1 MSGGAGVA
9 GESDS
14 PRGPGAG
21 VQARRRLLLRAHRS
35 VALAAGVLI
44 AAMAASGA
52 VLACEEAV
60 LSIWGTRTR
69 VEEGEGGRIVAESGR
84 REIVGSHF
92 GSGTA
97 LGPSGLERFFE
108 RVRDLHRW
116 LAFPGGSERTGRRL
130 TAAANLALLFLLLTG
145 ALLWVPWPLSRRAL
159 AANFAFPTGRGR
171 PSSPLRMPGEA
182 CPRAARGRA
191 RRLRLHRA
199 IGVWALLPL
208 AVIAATGAIL
218 SFPSLGDRLYP
229 IVGAA
234 IPGGEASAPEVVL
247 QAHTGEL
254 WGLVGRAVVGVAALA
269 ALAMIWTGATSALRR
284 GR

>member
-1 MSGGAGVA
+1 LSRGAGGA

-14 PRGPGAG
+14 PRDPGAG
-21 VQARRRLLLRAHRS
+21 VQVLRRLLLRAHLS
-35 VALAAGVLI
+35 VALAAAVFI

-60 LSIWGTRTR
+60 LSVWGIRTR
-69 VEEGEGGRIVAESGR
+69 VEEGAGGRIVAESDR
-84 REIVGSHF
+84 REIVGSRF
-92 GSGTA
+92 ESEIA
-97 LGPSGLERFFE
+97 LGPSGPERFFE

-116 LAFPGGSERTGRRL
+116 LAFPSGSERTGRML
-130 TAAANLALLFLLLTG
+130 TGAANLALLFLLLTG

-159 AANFAFPTGRGR
+159 AANLNFPTGRGC
-171 PSSPLRMPGEA
+171 PG
-182 CPRAARGRA
+182 GRA

-208 AVIAATGAIL
+208 AVISATGAVL

-229 IVGAA
+229 IVGVA
-234 IPGGEASAPEVVL
+234 IPGAEESAPEVVL

-254 WGLVGRAVVGVAALA
+254 WGLVGRAMAGVAALA

-284 GR
+284 RR

>member
-1 MSGGAGVA
+1 MSRGAGVA
-9 GESDS
+9 SESDS

-21 VQARRRLLLRAHRS
+21 VQAPRRLLLRVHRS
-35 VALAAGVLI
+35 VALAAAVFV
-44 AAMAASGA
+44 AVVAASGA

-60 LSIWGTRTR
+60 LSIWSSRTR
-69 VEEGEGGRIVAESGR
+69 VEEGQDGRIVAESDRG
-84 REIVGSHF
+84 EIVGSHF
-92 GSGTA
+92 ESGIA

-108 RVRDLHRW
+108 RVRDVHRW
-116 LAFPGGSERTGRRL
+116 LAFPGGKERTGRTL
-130 TAAANLALLFLLLTG
+130 TGAANLALLFLLLTG

-171 PSSPLRMPGEA
+171 L
-182 CPRAARGRA
+182 RGRA

-208 AVIAATGAIL
+208 AVISATGAIL

-234 IPGGEASAPEVVL
+234 IPGGEESAPEVVL
-247 QAHTGEL
+247 EAHTGEL
-254 WGLVGRAVVGVAALA
+254 WGLAGRAIAGVAALA
-269 ALAMIWTGATSALRR
+269 ALAMIWTGATSSLQRR
-284 GR
+284 R

>member
-1 MSGGAGVA
+1 MSRGAGVA

-14 PRGPGAG
+14 PRDPGAK
-21 VQARRRLLLRAHRS
+21 VRALRRLLLRAHLS
-35 VALAAGVLI
+35 VALAAGVFI

-60 LSIWGTRTR
+60 LAIWGSRTR
-69 VEEGEGGRIVAESGR
+69 VEEGEGGRIVADSDR
-84 REIVGSHF
+84 REIVGSQF
-92 GSGTA
+92 ESEIA

-116 LAFPGGSERTGRRL
+116 LALPSGSERTGRML
-130 TAAANLALLFLLLTG
+130 TGTANLALLFLLLTG
-145 ALLWVPWPLSRRAL
+145 ALLWVPWPLSRRGL
-159 AANFAFPTGRGR
+159 AANLTVPTGRGR
-171 PSSPLRMPGEA
+171 PG
-182 CPRAARGRA
+182 GRA

-208 AVIAATGAIL
+208 AVISATGAVL

-229 IVGAA
+229 LVGAA
-234 IPGGEASAPEVVL
+234 IPGGEESAPEVVL
-247 QAHTGEL
+247 QGHTGEL
-254 WGLVGRAVVGVAALA
+254 WGLVGRAMAGVAALA

-284 GR
+284 RR

>member
-1 MSGGAGVA
+1 MSRGAGVA

-21 VQARRRLLLRAHRS
+21 VRARRRLLLRAHRS
-35 VALAAGVLI
+35 VALAVGIFI

-60 LSIWGTRTR
+60 LSAWGSRTR
-69 VEEGEGGRIVAESGR
+69 VEKGEGDRIVAESDR

-92 GSGTA
+92 KPGTA

-108 RVRDLHRW
+108 RVRALHRW

-159 AANFAFPTGRGR
+159 AANFAFPTGHG
-171 PSSPLRMPGEA
+171 
-182 CPRAARGRA
+182 RGRA

-199 IGVWALLPL
+199 IGGWALLPL
-208 AVIAATGAIL
+208 AVISATGAIL

-234 IPGGEASAPEVVL
+234 IPGGEESAPEVVL

-254 WGLVGRAVVGVAALA
+254 WGLVGRAVAGVAALA
-269 ALAMIWTGATSALRR
+269 APAMIWTGATSALSRR
-284 GR
+284 R

>member
-1 MSGGAGVA
+1 
-9 GESDS
+9 
-14 PRGPGAG
+14 
-21 VQARRRLLLRAHRS
+21 
-35 VALAAGVLI
+35 
-44 AAMAASGA
+44 MAASGA

-60 LSIWGTRTR
+60 LSIWGGRTQ
-69 VEEGEGGRIVAESGR
+69 VEEGEGGRGRIVAESDR

-92 GSGTA
+92 EPGIAPGHSC
-97 LGPSGLERFFE
+97 LEHFFE

-130 TAAANLALLFLLLTG
+130 TGAANLALLFLLLTG
-145 ALLWVPWPLSRRAL
+145 ALLWVPWPVSRRAL

-171 PSSPLRMPGEA
+171 L
-182 CPRAARGRA
+182 RGRA

-199 IGVWALLPL
+199 IGVWVLLPL
-208 AVIAATGAIL
+208 AVISATGAIL

-234 IPGGEASAPEVVL
+234 IPGGGASTPEVVL

-254 WGLVGRAVVGVAALA
+254 WGMAGRAVVGVAALA
-269 ALAMIWTGATSALRR
+269 ALAMIWTGTTSALRR
-284 GR
+284 RR